1 MTSPSRNRPRVSNQA
16 VSGSERT
23 PVRVAAA
30 ALRSFRSSGETSP
43 EVTTPERLLR
53 AGGTARIEA
62 FSRDVE
68 VERDGRPQVETI
80 VAHRIRIED
89 GPLARLRARNL
100 LASGPDAA
108 LRNAALAA
116 AGDRFRL
123 HWHGAGLVPLHA
135 IDPSR
140 ERVSG
145 GTMAGLLRTERQ
157 LAHFQAY
164 CAALKALAGD
174 ARRTVEAIVL
184 HDREPVDVGREVSG
198 YRQQQQSTAV
208 ALYLL
213 RAGLEALAQHFGLLE
228 RAP

>member
-1 MTSPSRNRPRVSNQA
+1 MPQPTTGAGSPV
-16 VSGSERT
+16 GL
-23 PVRVAAA
+23 AAA
-30 ALRSFRSSGETSP
+30 ALRSFRSRGETAP

-53 AGGTARIEA
+53 AGGTARVEA
-62 FSRDVE
+62 FDRAVE
-68 VERDGRPQVETI
+68 VERDGRTRVETV

-89 GPLARLRARNL
+89 GPLARLRARNQ
-100 LASGPDAA
+100 LASGHDAA
-108 LRNAALAA
+108 VRNAALAA
-116 AGDRFRL
+116 AGERFRA
-123 HWHGAGLVPLHA
+123 HWHNAGLAPLNA

-145 GTMAGLLRTERQ
+145 GNMAGLLRTERQ

-164 CAALKALAGD
+164 AAALEVMTAD
-174 ARRTVEAIVL
+174 SRRTVEAIVL

-213 RAGLEALAQHFGLLE
+213 RAGLQALAQHFGLL
-228 RAP
+228 